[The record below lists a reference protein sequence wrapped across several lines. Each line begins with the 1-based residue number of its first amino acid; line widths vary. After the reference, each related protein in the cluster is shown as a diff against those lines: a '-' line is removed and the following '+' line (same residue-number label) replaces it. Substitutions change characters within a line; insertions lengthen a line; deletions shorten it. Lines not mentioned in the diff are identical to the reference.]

1 MSYYFLG
8 NKNEYNSKDKS
19 ARKQNFCVNCL
30 KFAEWKGGVLQCDKC
45 KRMIAL
51 RYMIGD
57 DIKLYIFPKFKKYKK
72 EIEKRKD
79 TFHIVDN
86 DNILGKINFDEFN
99 DLIRKDVQNG

>member
-1 MSYYFLG
+1 
-8 NKNEYNSKDKS
+8 
-19 ARKQNFCVNCL
+19 
-30 KFAEWKGGVLQCDKC
+30 
-45 KRMIAL
+45 
-51 RYMIGD
+51 MIGD